1 MYARAFQCRQP
12 ERSIKYIFEI
22 HVVRNVINVESVDFG
37 EPGEPGEPRE
47 PGVGYIAQEPRG
59 MTGILTGRRHVQI
72 DVPQDVPVNN
82 RG

>member
-22 HVVRNVINVESVDFG
+22 HVNVVRNVINVESVDFG
-37 EPGEPGEPRE
+37 EPGEPGEP
-47 PGVGYIAQEPRG
+47 GVGCIAQEPRG